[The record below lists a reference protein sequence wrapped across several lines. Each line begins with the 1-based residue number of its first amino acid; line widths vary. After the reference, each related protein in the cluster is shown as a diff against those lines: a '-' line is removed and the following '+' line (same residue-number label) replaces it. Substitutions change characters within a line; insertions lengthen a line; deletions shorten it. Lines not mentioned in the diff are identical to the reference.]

1 MFRDTDEFKQL
12 IETYSADAADN
23 SYGFFLGAGVNKP
36 AGDVPVTYDTY
47 TWPELLEELYKENY
61 RGYDKLFDQMYV
73 EHGDDWPGLA
83 EALVGSLDEEIIVSQ
98 LDKIIYRCLPRGDT
112 DSRLSKKML
121 DQAPSL
127 QAAICFS
134 TQIKERKPKSWT
146 FKRNPRIG
154 AVVTT
159 NYDFFFG
166 AGWTRYQAFKRQW
179 KVHTATSENPLP
191 EHGVIYHLHGYIPY
205 NLKDKR
211 ELVLTTTSYRKYY
224 ASGKFARQKLEEV
237 LKKYRLIFL
246 GFSFQDPLVCDL
258 LRQTETHNRHF
269 AFIEVENAQLV
280 SDLGICPVIF
290 DEYADIPK
298 MLEAL
303 YCETL
308 SQETLHGYGFREPHE
323 YWDRLK
329 KGPR

>member
-1 MFRDTDEFKQL
+1 MQTDGLKL
-12 IETYSADAADN
+12 LKHAYSKAVPDSFAL
-23 SYGFFLGAGVNKP
+23 FLGAGVNKP

-47 TWPELLEELYKENY
+47 TWPELLDEIYKENY
-61 RGYDKLFDQMYV
+61 RQYDKSFDQLCAEY
-73 EHGDDWPGLA
+73 EDNWPRLA
-83 EALVGSLDEEIIVSQ
+83 EVLVGSMDEEIIVSQ

-134 TQIKERKPKSWT
+134 TQIKERKTKSWT

-166 AGWTRYQAFKRQW
+166 AGWTRYQAFKKQW
-179 KVHTATSENPLP
+179 KVHTPSSTKQPP
-191 EHGVIYHLHGYIPY
+191 DHGVIYHLHGYIPY

-211 ELVLTTTSYRKYY
+211 ELVLTDTSYRKYY
-224 ASGKFARQKLEEV
+224 EPGEFALQKLEEV
-237 LKKYRLIFL
+237 LRKYRLIFL
-246 GFSFQDPLVCDL
+246 GFSFQDRLVCDL
-258 LRQTETHNRHF
+258 LRETDTRNKHF
-269 AFIEVENAQLV
+269 AFIEAENAPLV
-280 SDLGICPVIF
+280 SELGICPVIF
-290 DEYADIPK
+290 DDYAEIAK
-298 MLEAL
+298 MLEDV
-303 YCETL
+303 YCGTISQGTL
-308 SQETLHGYGFREPHE
+308 RDYGFHEAHE